1 MDHEAMTDPIIRAAN
16 AIGETL
22 SNGTAQDMLENAAR
36 AALIAIR
43 TPSDAMIEAGAKK
56 IPGSEAR
63 TCAAMCWRAMW
74 DAMVME

>member
-1 MDHEAMTDPIIRAAN
+1 MTAPIERAIQALGVVIDEASYL
-16 AIGETL
+16 EL
-22 SNGTAQDMLENAAR
+22 QDGIR

-43 TPSDAMIEAGAKK
+43 EPSDAMIEAGAKK

>member
-1 MDHEAMTDPIIRAAN
+1 MTEPITRVAN

-22 SNGTAQDMLENAAR
+22 NKGTAQDTLEDAAR

-56 IPGSEAR
+56 IPGSESR
-63 TCAAMCWRAMW
+63 TCAAACWRIMW